1 MWLTISDWR
10 LQKNMYDL
18 SIIILASGLSK
29 RMGQNKLLM
38 DFKGKKMYQH
48 CINSVKKCDI
58 RQKIVVSAYN
68 EILDYARDMG
78 DFTLVKNENQAL
90 GQSQSIKMGIATAK
104 PCLGFVFLPSD
115 MPFITDV
122 FLNKL
127 CDFFMQ
133 DTSCIVVPR
142 IEGKNSMP
150 TIFPFSLYDELSNIS
165 GDIGGR
171 EIIKANL
178 SKLRYFDLSDGNILQ
193 DIDTM
198 EDFEKYTDEQR

>member
-1 MWLTISDWR
+1 
-10 LQKNMYDL
+10 MYDL

-48 CINSVKKCDI
+48 CINSVKKSDI
-58 RQKIVVSAYN
+58 RQKIVVSAYD
-68 EILDYARDMG
+68 EILEYAENMD
-78 DFTLVKNENQAL
+78 DFTIVKNENQTL
-90 GQSQSIKMGIATAK
+90 GQSQSIKMGIAKVK
-104 PCLGFVFLPSD
+104 PCLGLVFLPSD

-122 FLNKL
+122 FLNKV

-133 DTSCIVVPR
+133 DTSFIVVPR
-142 IEGKNSMP
+142 FEGKNSMP

-171 EIIKANL
+171 NIIKANL
-178 SKLRYFDLSDGNILQ
+178 SKVRYFDVSEGHILQ

-198 EDFEKYTDEQR
+198 EELEKYADI

>member
-1 MWLTISDWR
+1 MRLTISDWR

-38 DFKGKKMYQH
+38 DFKGKKMYQY
-48 CINSVKKCDI
+48 CINSVKKSDI
-58 RQKIVVSAYN
+58 KQKIVVSAYD
-68 EILDYARDMG
+68 EILDYARDVG
-78 DFTLVKNENQAL
+78 DFTIIKNENQAL

-104 PCLGFVFLPSD
+104 PCLGLVFLPSD
-115 MPFITDV
+115 MPFITEI
-122 FLNKL
+122 FLNKV

-142 IEGKNSMP
+142 FEGKNSMP

-171 EIIKANL
+171 DIIKANL
-178 SKLRYFDLSDGNILQ
+178 SKVRYFDVSEGHILQ

-198 EDFEKYTDEQR
+198 EELEKYADI

>member
-10 LQKNMYDL
+10 FQKNMYDL

-48 CINSVKKCDI
+48 CINSVKKSDI
-58 RQKIVVSAYN
+58 RQKIVVSAYD
-68 EILDYARDMG
+68 EILEYARDMG
-78 DFTLVKNENQAL
+78 DFTIVKNEKQAL
-90 GQSQSIKMGIATAK
+90 GQSQSIKMGIAKVK

-122 FLNKL
+122 FLNKV

-142 IEGKNSMP
+142 FEGKNSMP

-171 EIIKANL
+171 DIIKANL
-178 SKLRYFDLSDGNILQ
+178 SKVRYFDVKDRQVLQ

-198 EDFEKYTDEQR
+198 EELEKYADI

>member
-1 MWLTISDWR
+1 MRLTISDWR

-48 CINSVKKCDI
+48 CINSVKKSDI
-58 RQKIVVSAYN
+58 RQKIVVSAYD
-68 EILDYARDMG
+68 EILEYAGNMG
-78 DFTLVKNENQAL
+78 DFTLVKNEKQTL
-90 GQSQSIKMGIATAK
+90 GQSQSIKMGIAKVK

-115 MPFITDV
+115 MPFITEIC
-122 FLNKL
+122 LNNV

-142 IEGKNSMP
+142 FEGKNSMP

-171 EIIKANL
+171 DIIKANL
-178 SKLRYFDLSDGNILQ
+178 SKVRYFDVSEGHILQ

-198 EDFEKYTDEQR
+198 EELEKYADI

>member
-58 RQKIVVSAYN
+58 RQKIVVSAYD

-78 DFTLVKNENQAL
+78 DFILVKNENQAL

-104 PCLGFVFLPSD
+104 PCLGIVFLPSD

-127 CDFFMQ
+127 CDFFMK
-133 DTSCIVVPR
+133 DTSYIVVPR
-142 IEGKNSMP
+142 FEGKNSMP

-171 EIIKANL
+171 DIIKENL
-178 SKLRYFDLSDGNILQ
+178 SKVRYFDVKDRQVLQ

-198 EDFEKYTDEQR
+198 EELEKYADI

>member
-1 MWLTISDWR
+1 MRLTISDWR

-48 CINSVKKCDI
+48 CINSVKKSDI
-58 RQKIVVSAYN
+58 RQKIVVSAYD
-68 EILDYARDMG
+68 EILEYARNVG
-78 DFTLVKNENQAL
+78 DFTLVKNEKQAL
-90 GQSQSIKMGIATAK
+90 GQSQSIKMGIAKVK

-115 MPFITDV
+115 MPFITEI
-122 FLNKL
+122 FLNKV

-142 IEGKNSMP
+142 VEGKNSMP

-171 EIIKANL
+171 DIIKANL
-178 SKLRYFDLSDGNILQ
+178 SKARYFDVSDGQVLQ

-198 EDFEKYTDEQR
+198 EELEKYADI

>member
-58 RQKIVVSAYN
+58 RQKIVVSAYD

-78 DFTLVKNENQAL
+78 DFILVKNENQAL

-104 PCLGFVFLPSD
+104 PCLGIVFLPSD

-127 CDFFMQ
+127 CDFFMK
-133 DTSCIVVPR
+133 DTSYIVVPR
-142 IEGKNSMP
+142 FEGKNSMP

-178 SKLRYFDLSDGNILQ
+178 SKLRYFDVSDGNILQ
-193 DIDTM
+193 DIDTI
-198 EDFEKYTDEQR
+198 EDFEKYTDI

>member
-1 MWLTISDWR
+1 
-10 LQKNMYDL
+10 
-18 SIIILASGLSK
+18 
-29 RMGQNKLLM
+29 
-38 DFKGKKMYQH
+38 
-48 CINSVKKCDI
+48 
-58 RQKIVVSAYN
+58 
-68 EILDYARDMG
+68 
-78 DFTLVKNENQAL
+78 
-90 GQSQSIKMGIATAK
+90 MGIAKVK

-133 DTSCIVVPR
+133 NTSCIVVPR
-142 IEGKNSMP
+142 VEGKNSMP

-171 EIIKANL
+171 DIIKTNL
-178 SKLRYFDLSDGNILQ
+178 SKLRYFDVSDGNILQ

>member
-1 MWLTISDWR
+1 
-10 LQKNMYDL
+10 MYDL

-58 RQKIVVSAYN
+58 RQKIVVSAYD

-78 DFTLVKNENQAL
+78 DFILVKNENQAL

-104 PCLGFVFLPSD
+104 PCLGIVFLPSD

-127 CDFFMQ
+127 CDFFMK
-133 DTSCIVVPR
+133 DTSYIVVPR
-142 IEGKNSMP
+142 FEGKNSMP

-178 SKLRYFDLSDGNILQ
+178 SKLRYFDVSDGNILQ
-193 DIDTM
+193 DIDTI
-198 EDFEKYTDEQR
+198 EDFEKYTDI

>member
-1 MWLTISDWR
+1 
-10 LQKNMYDL
+10 MYDL

-58 RQKIVVSAYN
+58 KQKIVVSAYD
-68 EILDYARDMG
+68 EILEYARDMG
-78 DFTLVKNENQAL
+78 DFTIVKNENQAL
-90 GQSQSIKMGIATAK
+90 GQSQSIKMGIAK
-104 PCLGFVFLPSD
+104 VNPCLGFVFLPSD
-115 MPFITDV
+115 MPFIAEI
-122 FLNKL
+122 FLNKV
-127 CDFFMQ
+127 CDFFMK

-142 IEGKNSMP
+142 VEGKNSMP

-171 EIIKANL
+171 DIIKANL
-178 SKLRYFDLSDGNILQ
+178 SKVRYFDVKDGQVLQ

-198 EDFEKYTDEQR
+198 EELEKYADI

>member
-38 DFKGKKMYQH
+38 DFKGKKMYKH
-48 CINSVKKCDI
+48 CINSVKKSDI
-58 RQKIVVSAYN
+58 RQKIIVSAYD

-78 DFTLVKNENQAL
+78 DFILVKNENQAL

-122 FLNKL
+122 FLNKV

-142 IEGKNSMP
+142 FEGKNSMP

-171 EIIKANL
+171 DIIKENL
-178 SKLRYFDLSDGNILQ
+178 SKVRYFDVSDGQVLQ

-198 EDFEKYTDEQR
+198 EELEKYADI

>member
-38 DFKGKKMYQH
+38 DFKGKKMYQY

-58 RQKIVVSAYN
+58 RQKIVVSAYD
-68 EILDYARDMG
+68 EILEYAENMG
-78 DFTLVKNENQAL
+78 DFTIVKNENQAL
-90 GQSQSIKMGIATAK
+90 GQSQSIKMGIAKVK

-142 IEGKNSMP
+142 LEGKNSMP

-178 SKLRYFDLSDGNILQ
+178 SKLRYFDVSDRNILQ
-193 DIDTM
+193 DIDTI
-198 EDFEKYTDEQR
+198 EDFEKYTDI

>member
-48 CINSVKKCDI
+48 CINSVKKSNI
-58 RQKIVVSAYN
+58 RQKIVVSAYD

-78 DFTLVKNENQAL
+78 GFTLVKNEKQTL
-90 GQSQSIKMGIATAK
+90 GQSQSIKMGIAKVK

-122 FLNKL
+122 FLNKV

-133 DTSCIVVPR
+133 DTSFIVVPR
-142 IEGKNSMP
+142 FEGKNSMP
-150 TIFPFSLYDELSNIS
+150 TIFPFNLYDELSNIS

-171 EIIKANL
+171 DIIKSNL
-178 SKLRYFDLSDGNILQ
+178 SKLRYFDVSEGHILQ

-198 EDFEKYTDEQR
+198 EELEKYADI

>member
-58 RQKIVVSAYN
+58 KQKIVVSAYD
-68 EILDYARDMG
+68 EILDYAKDTG
-78 DFTLVKNENQAL
+78 DFTIVKNENQAL

-127 CDFFMQ
+127 CYFFMQ
-133 DTSCIVVPR
+133 DISCIVVPR

-150 TIFPFSLYDELSNIS
+150 TIFPFSLYDDLSNIS

-178 SKLRYFDLSDGNILQ
+178 SKLRYFDVSDGNILQ

-198 EDFEKYTDEQR
+198 EDFEKYADI

>member
-1 MWLTISDWR
+1 
-10 LQKNMYDL
+10 MYDL

-58 RQKIVVSAYN
+58 KQKIVVSAYD
-68 EILDYARDMG
+68 EILEYAENMG
-78 DFTLVKNENQAL
+78 DFTLVKNEKQAL
-90 GQSQSIKMGIATAK
+90 GQSQSIKMGIAKVK

-115 MPFITDV
+115 MPFITDI
-122 FLNKL
+122 FLNKV

-142 IEGKNSMP
+142 LEGKNSMP

-178 SKLRYFDLSDGNILQ
+178 SKVRYFDVKDGQVLQ

-198 EDFEKYTDEQR
+198 EELEKYADI

>member
-1 MWLTISDWR
+1 
-10 LQKNMYDL
+10 
-18 SIIILASGLSK
+18 
-29 RMGQNKLLM
+29 
-38 DFKGKKMYQH
+38 
-48 CINSVKKCDI
+48 
-58 RQKIVVSAYN
+58 
-68 EILDYARDMG
+68 
-78 DFTLVKNENQAL
+78 
-90 GQSQSIKMGIATAK
+90 MGIATAK

-142 IEGKNSMP
+142 LEGKNSMP

-178 SKLRYFDLSDGNILQ
+178 SKLRYFDVSDRNILQ

-198 EDFEKYTDEQR
+198 EDFEKYTDI

>member
-38 DFKGKKMYQH
+38 DFKGKKMYQY
-48 CINSVKKCDI
+48 CINSVKKSDI
-58 RQKIVVSAYN
+58 KQKIVVSAYD
-68 EILDYARDMG
+68 EILDYARDVG
-78 DFTLVKNENQAL
+78 DFTIIKNENQAL

-104 PCLGFVFLPSD
+104 PCLGLVFLPSD

-122 FLNKL
+122 FLNKV

-133 DTSCIVVPR
+133 DISCIVVPR
-142 IEGKNSMP
+142 VEGKNSMP

-171 EIIKANL
+171 DIIKANL
-178 SKLRYFDLSDGNILQ
+178 SKVRYFDVSDANILQ

-198 EDFEKYTDEQR
+198 EDFEKYDDI